1 MDIFFHI
8 IGIMGGLG
16 GLSFI
21 IFLLL
26 KVSSQ
31 ERKARQLN
39 ELYPG
44 FEFHCGG
51 KFDGIT
57 FTYPFVKIQI
67 EKENIL
73 ISYCGVNLLLFCK
86 NTEVEITNNSFEYGI
101 KIKHNIDNYPK
112 EIILFTP
119 YYKLLLEY
127 INGNV

>member
-1 MDIFFHI
+1 MDIFISI
-8 IGIMGGLG
+8 IEIMGGLG
-16 GLSFI
+16 GLTLI

-26 KVSSQ
+26 KISSQ
-31 ERKARQLN
+31 KKKAKQLN

-51 KFDGIT
+51 RFDEIA
-57 FTYPFVKIQI
+57 FTYPFVKVQI

-73 ISYCGVNLLLFCK
+73 ISYIGVNLLLFCK
-86 NTEVEITNNSFEYGI
+86 NIEAEIINYFLEYGI

-119 YYKLLLEY
+119 YYKLLREF
-127 INGNV
+127 INRS

>member
-1 MDIFFHI
+1 MNTVLNI
-8 IGIMGGLG
+8 ISIMGAIG

-26 KVSSQ
+26 TVSNQ
-31 ERKARQLN
+31 EKKAKQLN

-51 KFDGIT
+51 RFDGIT
-57 FTYPFVKIQI
+57 FTYPLVKIQI

-73 ISYCGVNLLLFCK
+73 ISYSGVNLLLFCK
-86 NTEVEITNNSFEYGI
+86 NTEVEIVNNIFDRGI

-112 EIILFTP
+112 EILLFTA
-119 YYKLLLEY
+119 YYKLLGEF
-127 INGNV
+127 ISEA